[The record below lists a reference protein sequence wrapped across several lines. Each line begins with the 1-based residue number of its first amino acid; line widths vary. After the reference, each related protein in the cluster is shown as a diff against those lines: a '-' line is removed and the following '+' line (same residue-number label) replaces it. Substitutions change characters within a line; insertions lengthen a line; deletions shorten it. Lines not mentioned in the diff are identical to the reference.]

1 MSASPEAGNE
11 QYEFDPV
18 FLNSRREAKVIFGV
32 WFLCMI
38 WTVPVSYM
46 LGYNQDVTPDNV
58 ETVLGI
64 PKWTFWGLFL
74 PWLVADVITTAFCF
88 RFLKEDD
95 LGHAEDEGSAE
106 SADNAAAATS
116 SQEVAQ

>member
-1 MSASPEAGNE
+1 MSASTETGNE
-11 QYEFDPV
+11 QYELDPV

-32 WFLCMI
+32 WFLCAI
-38 WTVPVSYM
+38 WAVPVSYL
-46 LGYNQDVTPDNV
+46 LGYNQTVTPGSV

-88 RFLKEDD
+88 KFLKEDD
-95 LGHAEDEGSAE
+95 LGHADEEEGPAE
-106 SADNAAAATS
+106 TAAAA
-116 SQEVAQ
+116 SQEDAQ